1 MGEQLKE
8 ITEELILQEL
18 ENRGVQDEDSY
29 DGDAALEE
37 LKEHHM
43 FTITDMW
50 PSPCPDFAIY
60 RQETA
65 DGYEVWVAHDPNS
78 KKIDVSTDVHY
89 YDSDLADVL
98 AEVIQEHH
106 IESIYVDD
114 LEEQYVQDAIENVY
128 DIMREEI
135 IERIVEDLTEQGYE
149 YNNNK

>member
-1 MGEQLKE
+1 
-8 ITEELILQEL
+8 
-18 ENRGVQDEDSY
+18 
-29 DGDAALEE
+29 
-37 LKEHHM
+37 
-43 FTITDMW
+43 MW

-65 DGYEVWVAHDPNS
+65 DGYEVWVTHDPNS
-78 KKIDVSTDVHY
+78 KSIDVSTEVHY

-106 IESIYVDD
+106 VDSIYVDD
-114 LEEQYVQDAIENVY
+114 LEEQYVQDAIEQVY